1 MQVPGCRVEP
11 YKRSP
16 KVRFAFS
23 VATSQHLEAGD
34 MQPGMEELPG
44 TEADAAGITLT
55 EPAGPFK
62 AVGLRSGLSRV
73 QVTIPKAREAETS
86 NLRSCFLPLQYAPK
100 ACSML
105 PDATSTASGHRT
117 DRGGV
122 SRIRLAPPSCHF
134 SISSDKSRGIFFPWK
149 PESGL
154 FVYLW
159 PQLDW
164 AQRGSLF
171 GEGTGKK
178 NSGDVS
184 SAGGPPARPG
194 QRGGPSTGRSTRL
207 GLKSPQGLPF
217 TPKPSCSQLES
228 NFLIWSHPAYNGSL
242 RSPIPDEY

>member
-1 MQVPGCRVEP
+1 MPPGPVP
-11 YKRSP
+11 
-16 KVRFAFS
+16 
-23 VATSQHLEAGD
+23 
-34 MQPGMEELPG
+34 
-44 TEADAAGITLT
+44 
-55 EPAGPFK
+55 
-62 AVGLRSGLSRV
+62 
-73 QVTIPKAREAETS
+73 
-86 NLRSCFLPLQYAPK
+86 
-100 ACSML
+100 L

-122 SRIRLAPPSCHF
+122 SRIRLAPPSWHF

-228 NFLIWSHPAYNGSL
+228 NFLIWSHPVYNGSL
-242 RSPIPDEY
+242 RSPIPDEYYADRPVISPTRHIPSLHIDATFCSFSNFPSSWSCAHHLFPIIISISTHTHCLPSLSAFPQMVSSTHLSPLSPL